1 MSAETRTVSELREHL
16 VERATG
22 DEAFRARLLAD
33 PKAAIRDEL
42 GLEIPDG
49 FTIEVHEE
57 VEDTSHL
64 VLPLS
69 AVLGEPELG
78 RAAGGFAGD
87 PSGDSPDDS
96 WDG

>member
-1 MSAETRTVSELREHL
+1 MSAETRTVSALREHL
-16 VERATG
+16 VERAVM

-49 FTIEVHEE
+49 FTIEIHEE
-57 VEDTSHL
+57 AGDTGHL
-64 VLPLS
+64 VLPP
-69 AVLGEPELG
+69 AAALGESGLG
-78 RAAGGFAGD
+78 RAAGGFASD
-87 PSGDSPDDS
+87 PGGDSPDDS